1 MYSCIPQAA
10 CGVQWPQR
18 RRGFWVVKEWQG
30 SRQGKLLVSA
40 VGHLLVGE
48 DTCDAAVCGSK
59 HGQQAVP
66 EGNRGVRSQ
75 ACLLCA
81 RPPSQ
86 PQPPATH
93 SHSQGGGGAYVLRSW
108 SRHTRSTNC
117 CVMPV
122 SKIKLCRRKLLPGRE
137 GKVGRM
143 SHCACLSLFR
153 PVSGTLVETFPMP
166 WSRPCLLV
174 SRLLWARS
182 PPALLYAPTQM
193 PCHVLTLLGVRSH
206 FLHELNEV
214 FQEFSVVV

>member
-1 MYSCIPQAA
+1 M
-10 CGVQWPQR
+10 
-18 RRGFWVVKEWQG
+18 
-30 SRQGKLLVSA
+30 
-40 VGHLLVGE
+40 
-48 DTCDAAVCGSK
+48 
-59 HGQQAVP
+59 
-66 EGNRGVRSQ
+66 RSQ

-81 RPPSQ
+81 RPPRQ

-93 SHSQGGGGAYVLRSW
+93 SPSQGGGGAYVLRSW

-122 SKIKLCRRKLLPGRE
+122 SKIKLCRRKLLPGTE
-137 GKVGRM
+137 GKVGRT
-143 SHCACLSLFR
+143 SHCACLSLFL

-174 SRLLWARS
+174 SRLPWARS
-182 PPALLYAPTQM
+182 PPSRPSLCSDPR